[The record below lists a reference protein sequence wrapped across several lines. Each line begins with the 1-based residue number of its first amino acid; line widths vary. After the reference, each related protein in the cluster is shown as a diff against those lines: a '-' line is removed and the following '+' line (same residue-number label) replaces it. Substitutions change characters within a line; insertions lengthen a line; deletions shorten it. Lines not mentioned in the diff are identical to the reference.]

1 LLLVLN
7 AHHDVVEFELPAVT
21 DGDSWRCLVDTNVPE
36 RIEDSPH
43 VFGDKYE
50 VTGRSFLMFV
60 LERAGKSTRSGRAG
74 TGALLEIAEHPIGL
88 EL

>member
-1 LLLVLN
+1 
-7 AHHDVVEFELPAVT
+7 
-21 DGDSWRCLVDTNVPE
+21 
-36 RIEDSPH
+36 
-43 VFGDKYE
+43 
-50 VTGRSFLMFV
+50 V